1 MADMRYASSNS
12 ATTSIPESNYKV
24 LRQTYMLLSMTL
36 LWSAACAGLSFALQ
50 PPYFFTWVCFIP
62 AIIMM
67 FTMRKW
73 ANSPSA
79 IIWVFLFTG
88 LMGASLGPMLSIVI
102 GGTANGGWLVMQS
115 LAMTAGI
122 FFFASGYVL
131 TTKKDLSFMGGFLMT
146 GLWVLIGSIV
156 AMWIAGFLAWRS
168 LVLVSRLV
176 RQPYSYFPCSSCTT
190 RAPLFR
196 ATRPTMCTLR
206 SVCISTSSTCSS
218 TCCPC

>member
-12 ATTSIPESNYKV
+12 ATTSIPESSYKV

-36 LWSAACAGLSFALQ
+36 LWSAVCAGLSFALQ

-67 FTMRKW
+67 FTMRRW

-79 IIWVFLFTG
+79 IIWVFVFTG
-88 LMGASLGPMLSIVI
+88 LMGAS
-102 GGTANGGWLVMQS
+102 WLVMQS

-156 AMWIAGFLAWRS
+156 AMWIAGFFGVEITGFSLAIS
-168 LVLVSRLV
+168 AAAVL
-176 RQPYSYFPCSSCTT
+176 
-190 RAPLFR
+190 LFS
-196 ATRPTMCTLR
+196 MFILYD
-206 SVCISTSSTCSS
+206 TSSIVQGHQTNYVYATVGLYLNLFNLFVHLLSLFGFANDD
-218 TCCPC
+218 